1 MPLLPPPM
9 PESHRAELSA
19 FADEVR
25 AELAAA
31 GLPIHPGHE
40 DQRGDEVSGVLVELA
55 DDFEPGQG
63 GVWVSWWINSPLAEA
78 ALRARRVG
86 AWRRDGAGGTE
97 WHPALRHLFV
107 VRAAM
112 SSALEEILQSL
123 GYAVLRDVDDYRE
136 EGLLVRTRA
145 PGPHWRDRAVPPL
158 AGSTGYTP
166 GIRVRL
172 VAGDFAGAVT
182 TVISHKHPLGK
193 IIGPP
198 LEYTVEHPD
207 GEGQLTVAPEDL
219 TLAEDEEIQP

>member
-1 MPLLPPPM
+1 
-9 PESHRAELSA
+9 
-19 FADEVR
+19 
-25 AELAAA
+25 
-31 GLPIHPGHE
+31 
-40 DQRGDEVSGVLVELA
+40 
-55 DDFEPGQG
+55 
-63 GVWVSWWINSPLAEA
+63 
-78 ALRARRVG
+78 
-86 AWRRDGAGGTE
+86 
-97 WHPALRHLFV
+97 
-107 VRAAM
+107 M